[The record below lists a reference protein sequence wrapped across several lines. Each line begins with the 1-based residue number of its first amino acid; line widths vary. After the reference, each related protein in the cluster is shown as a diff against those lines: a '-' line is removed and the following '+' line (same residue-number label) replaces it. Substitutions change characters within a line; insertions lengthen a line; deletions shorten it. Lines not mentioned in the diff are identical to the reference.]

1 VTSIFPTLIGLYYQ
15 VCLAAVPVISVINLW
30 IFCKKKFSI
39 QHVQSATRARGMD
52 TPHLLDLVIT
62 DTQEIIQD
70 IDILSP
76 LGKSDHAV
84 LKINL

>member
-1 VTSIFPTLIGLYYQ
+1 MNILQ
-15 VCLAAVPVISVINLW
+15 
-30 IFCKKKFSI
+30 KKFLI
-39 QHVQSATRARGMD
+39 QHVQSATKARGLD

-70 IDILSP
+70 IDIHSS

-84 LKINL
+84 LKINCKLNSSIAENDNSKLNYKKR